1 MHRDLGSAPSARAA
15 ASWSWRR
22 PDGASERNL
31 EALDEEKRALS
42 DVIADAPLPIQDYV
56 STLTVR
62 ATDDGHC
69 EVTWACSFAPDGGA
83 PRR

>member
-1 MHRDLGSAPSARAA
+1 MHRDLDSAPSARAA

-62 ATDDGHC
+62 ATAGLEGVQALPGSHHA
-69 EVTWACSFAPDGGA
+69 EEG
-83 PRR
+83 